1 MDQWRRGNAIVT
13 GAGSGIGAATT
24 LELLRHGVN
33 VIGLDVQSEKLEQ
46 LANSL
51 EDDLKTA
58 TSTPKD
64 NNLNNQQ
71 GIFYPKT
78 CDITDEQAVQ
88 DVFDWVNAELGGV
101 SVLVNNA
108 GIIMRS
114 SLLDGTLKDW
124 TFFMNIN
131 VLAQCVCSREAY
143 RSMSKNN
150 INGHIIQINSIC
162 GHSITPYYAHKMY
175 NASKTAITV
184 LCEGL
189 RHELSLVNSKIKVT
203 SISPGSVDN
212 TDIFNTAKFRP
223 SSQVVSSRPALI
235 PEDVAAMVITTLKT
249 PPRVEIAELI
259 VIPTGSTIQSHGNPL
274 PVNLS
279 DK

>member
-1 MDQWRRGNAIVT
+1 MDQWKGGNAVVT

-24 LELLRHGVN
+24 VELIRHGLN
-33 VIGLDVQSEKLEQ
+33 VVGLDVQSAKLEK

-51 EDDLKTA
+51 KDVT
-58 TSTPKD
+58 TTPD
-64 NNLNNQQ
+64 GNQR

-78 CDITDEQAVQ
+78 CDITDERAVK
-88 DVFDWVNAELGGV
+88 DVFGWVDTELGGV
-101 SVLVNNA
+101 NVLVNNA

-124 TFFMNIN
+124 NFLMSIN

-143 RSMSKNN
+143 QSMSTNN
-150 INGHIIQINSIC
+150 INGHIVQINSIC

-203 SISPGSVDN
+203 SISPGSVD
-212 TDIFNTAKFRP
+212 TEIFNTAKFRP
-223 SSQVVSSRPALI
+223 SSQVVSSRPALK

-249 PPRVEIAELI
+249 PPSVEIAELT
-259 VIPTGSTIQSHGNPL
+259 VIPTGSTIQSHGMPS

>member
-1 MDQWRRGNAIVT
+1 MDQWKSGNAIVT

-24 LELLRHGVN
+24 VKLLRHGVN
-33 VIGLDVQSEKLEQ
+33 VIGLDVQSEKLEK
-46 LANSL
+46 LANL
-51 EDDLKTA
+51 LKDDT
-58 TSTPKD
+58 TSESS
-64 NNLNNQQ
+64 QR

-78 CDITDEQAVQ
+78 CDITDERAVQ
-88 DVFDWVNAELGGV
+88 DVFGWVDTELGGV

-124 TFFMNIN
+124 KFFMNIN

-150 INGHIIQINSIC
+150 INGHIIQINSIG

-189 RHELSLVNSKIKVT
+189 RHELRLNSSKIKV
-203 SISPGSVDN
+203 S
-212 TDIFNTAKFRP
+212 
-223 SSQVVSSRPALI
+223 VSSSVWL
-235 PEDVAAMVITTLKT
+235 
-249 PPRVEIAELI
+249 
-259 VIPTGSTIQSHGNPL
+259 
-274 PVNLS
+274 
-279 DK
+279 

>member
-1 MDQWRRGNAIVT
+1 MDQWKRGNAIVT

-24 LELLRHGVN
+24 VELLRHGVN
-33 VIGLDVQSEKLEQ
+33 VIGLDVQSAKLEE

-51 EDDLKTA
+51 KDNTKNA
-58 TSTPKD
+58 TSTPEGSS
-64 NNLNNQQ
+64 QR

-124 TFFMNIN
+124 KFFMNIN

-150 INGHIIQINSIC
+150 INGHIIQINSIG

-189 RHELSLVNSKIKVT
+189 RHELSLVNSKIKVS

-212 TDIFNTAKFRP
+212 TEIFNTAKFKP
-223 SSQVVSSRPALI
+223 SSQVVSSRPALT
-235 PEDVAAMVITTLKT
+235 PEDVAAMVITTLET

-259 VIPTGSTIQSHGNPL
+259 VIPTGSTIQSHGNPR

>member
-1 MDQWRRGNAIVT
+1 MDQWKGGNAIVT

-24 LELLRHGVN
+24 VELLRHGVN
-33 VIGLDVQSEKLEQ
+33 VVGLDVQSAKLEKL
-46 LANSL
+46 ANLL
-51 EDDLKTA
+51 EDDA
-58 TSTPKD
+58 TTGMLTPERSRR
-64 NNLNNQQ
+64 

-78 CDITDEQAVQ
+78 CDITDERAVQ
-88 DVFDWVNAELGGV
+88 DVFGWVDTELGGV

-108 GIIMRS
+108 GIILRS

-124 TFFMNIN
+124 KLFMNIN
-131 VLAQCVCSREAY
+131 VIAQCVCSREAY
-143 RSMSKNN
+143 QSMSKND
-150 INGHIIQINSIC
+150 INGHIIQINSIG

-189 RHELSLVNSKIKVT
+189 RHELSLVNSKIKVS
-203 SISPGSVDN
+203 SISPGSVD
-212 TDIFNTAKFRP
+212 TEIFNTAKFRP
-223 SSQVVSSRPALI
+223 SSQVVSSRPALK
-235 PEDVAAMVITTLKT
+235 PEDVAAMVITTLET
-249 PPRVEIAELI
+249 PSRVEIAELT
-259 VIPTGSTIQSHGNPL
+259 VIPTGSTIQSHGMPR

>member
-1 MDQWRRGNAIVT
+1 MDQWRGENAVVT

-33 VIGLDVQSEKLEQ
+33 VVGLDVQSAKLEK

-51 EDDLKTA
+51 EDVTKTP
-58 TSTPKD
+58 TSIPD
-64 NNLNNQQ
+64 GIRR

-78 CDITDEQAVQ
+78 CDITDERAVQ
-88 DVFDWVNAELGGV
+88 DVFGWVDAELGGV

-124 TFFMNIN
+124 KCLMNIN

-143 RSMSKNN
+143 RSMSTNN
-150 INGHIIQINSIC
+150 NVLNGHIVQINSIG

-189 RHELSLVNSKIKVT
+189 RHELSLVNSKIKVS
-203 SISPGSVDN
+203 SISPGSVD

-223 SSQVVSSRPALI
+223 SSQVVSSRPALK
-235 PEDVAAMVITTLKT
+235 PEDVAAMVIVTLET
-249 PPRVEIAELI
+249 PPSVEIAELTI
-259 VIPTGSTIQSHGNPL
+259 IPTGSTIQSHGMPS
-274 PVNLS
+274 PVKLS

>member
-1 MDQWRRGNAIVT
+1 NNNIKMDQWKSRNAIVT

-24 LELLRHGVN
+24 VKLLRHGVN
-33 VIGLDVQSEKLEQ
+33 VIGLDVQSEKLEK
-46 LANSL
+46 LANLL
-51 EDDLKTA
+51 EDDA
-58 TSTPKD
+58 TPEGS
-64 NNLNNQQ
+64 LR

-78 CDITDEQAVQ
+78 CDITNEQAVQ
-88 DVFDWVNAELGGV
+88 DVFGWVDAELGGV

-124 TFFMNIN
+124 KFFMNIN

-175 NASKTAITV
+175 NATKTAITV

-189 RHELSLVNSKIKVT
+189 RHELSLVNSKIKVS
-203 SISPGSVDN
+203 SISPGSVD
-212 TDIFNTAKFRP
+212 TEIFNTAKFRP
-223 SSQVVSSRPALI
+223 SSQTVSSRPALK
-235 PEDVAAMVITTLKT
+235 PEDVAAMVITTLET
-249 PPRVEIAELI
+249 PPSVEIAELT
-259 VIPTGSTIQSHGNPL
+259 VIPTGSTIQSHGMPP